1 MGTLVQCRT
10 VERGHST
17 ISKAMRLGMG
27 KDMWARPAIA
37 RRMSIVQE
45 LRAVHVAA
53 VVTAAVGGTNEQE

>member
-1 MGTLVQCRT
+1 
-10 VERGHST
+10 
-17 ISKAMRLGMG
+17 MRLGMG